1 MNHKQKNEIIKYEK
15 PKKEP
20 RKKEKDIK
28 WMVTIIALSFA
39 LTFFIGLLTERVSDA
54 LPLFVA
60 FVMLILI
67 ITLGIVFDIF
77 GVAVNVANVKQFH
90 AMAANRV
97 AEARYAVF
105 LCRHSE
111 KVSSICNDVIGDIC
125 GIISGAIG
133 SGIILRSSALFH
145 RLDFI
150 LFSAIFTAFIS
161 SLTIGGKAYGKR
173 IATQSS
179 ENITLKMG
187 KFFYFLQDKLRIPI
201 LGDHR

>member
-1 MNHKQKNEIIKYEK
+1 MNGKIKTEKLHKE
-15 PKKEP
+15 PKK
-20 RKKEKDIK
+20 KEYK
-28 WMVTIIALSFA
+28 WMLTIIILSFA

-60 FVMLILI
+60 FLTLIAI
-67 ITLGIVFDIF
+67 IVLGIVFDIF

-90 AMAANRV
+90 AMAANHV
-97 AEARYAVF
+97 VEARFAVF

-133 SGIILRSSALFH
+133 SGIVLRSAKLFYH
-145 RLDFI
+145 VDFI

-173 IATQSS
+173 IATDSS
-179 ENITLKMG
+179 ESLTLKMG
-187 KFFYFLQDKLRIPI
+187 KFFYLLQEKLGISI
-201 LGDHR
+201 LGEHR